1 MGTGDPQKEPLG
13 TEANDEEALWALEG
27 RVVRWHLSRLELYS
41 PHILSSP
48 CYSQY
53 LRIQK
58 GHDGAWWTPPSS
70 VLLVSL

>member
-41 PHILSSP
+41 PPH
-48 CYSQY
+48 SQ
-53 LRIQK
+53 L
-58 GHDGAWWTPPSS
+58 T
-70 VLLVSL
+70 VLLPVPKDTKRP